1 MSEDIREQA
10 GRRLFDSHCH
20 IIDPRFPIVANNGYT
35 PPPFPLE
42 AYLAQTRPL
51 GVVAGAI
58 VSGSF
63 QANDQTYLMDVLP
76 KLGTGWAGV
85 TQFPNDCP
93 DAEIARRMGEGRAP
107 DPTGRV
113 RPGSVHDKYIRL
125 VSSAHRGCVV

>member
-63 QANDQTYLMDVLP
+63 QANDQT
-76 KLGTGWAGV
+76 
-85 TQFPNDCP
+85 
-93 DAEIARRMGEGRAP
+93 
-107 DPTGRV
+107 
-113 RPGSVHDKYIRL
+113 
-125 VSSAHRGCVV
+125 